1 MSALKKR
8 EIALGCFMLVASAI
22 YLLMSYNLPK
32 HHIGLVTASFVPYVL
47 GIIMFGL
54 GIMQLRNARKI
65 PDATSGGKSA
75 EKEEV
80 DYPTVG
86 KTVALIVGFAA
97 LMPII
102 GFPIMAVV
110 YLFLQFIVLTPG
122 KDKPNYLL
130 YGIISLIASTVIY
143 LTFRHV
149 FDLMLPTG
157 LLG

>member
-8 EIALGCFMLVASAI
+8 EIALGCFMIVASVI
-22 YLLMSYNLPK
+22 YLLMAKNLPSN
-32 HHIGLVTASFVPYVL
+32 HIGIVTAAFVPYAL

-54 GIMQLRNARKI
+54 GLMQLHNARKI
-65 PDATSGGKSA
+65 PSKTEGGKPA

-86 KTVALIVGFAA
+86 KTVALITGFAA
-97 LMPII
+97 LMPIV
-102 GFPIMAVV
+102 GFPIMTVV

-122 KDKPNYLL
+122 YSKPNYVL
-130 YGIISLIASTVIY
+130 YGIISVIASAVIF
-143 LTFRHV
+143 LTFRYG